1 MPYPTAPWNL
11 KGFAYQTLHLIQ
23 CDRLKPFLP
32 PEFEIISV
40 VPNHT
45 LGGVYLA
52 SYGSGSVM
60 EYNELIVAAG
70 LVRRAGEWGTWISHI
85 YVDNLD
91 SVAGGRQI
99 WGLPKEM
106 AEFSW
111 EKGKTGRVV
120 VRQGDRL
127 LCTLNYDWQFPL
139 IRQPFTGSVFSTLGQ
154 EILFFTATAKANWAI
169 AGARL
174 GIPPE
179 SPFSDL
185 SLGQPW
191 MTISA
196 ESLDLVVNDPK
207 VVGQTTAS
215 IAFEI

>member
-1 MPYPTAPWNL
+1 
-11 KGFAYQTLHLIQ
+11 
-23 CDRLKPFLP
+23 
-32 PEFEIISV
+32 
-40 VPNHT
+40 
-45 LGGVYLA
+45 
-52 SYGSGSVM
+52 
-60 EYNELIVAAG
+60 
-70 LVRRAGEWGTWISHI
+70 
-85 YVDNLD
+85 
-91 SVAGGRQI
+91 
-99 WGLPKEM
+99 
-106 AEFSW
+106 
-111 EKGKTGRVV
+111 
-120 VRQGDRL
+120 
-127 LCTLNYDWQFPL
+127 
-139 IRQPFTGSVFSTLGQ
+139 LGQ